1 LFWHDQAGV
10 GTRIPAEWR
19 FEVLSTRTTVVPQDQ
34 ARSVRNDY
42 TLMSPGTDLVLR
54 TILVVV
60 TVLVVSGLAWFL
72 IQIKEILFITLIAAI
87 LAAGVAPLVSW
98 LEAVRWTRSGWRLPR
113 AWAIALTFLA
123 IIVGVLIVSAL
134 VLTPL
139 VRESQQFMAN
149 LPERISQLQTGVRE
163 LHMRYAW
170 IPDISGDISG
180 LMQRLPQDLTNVS
193 QYFAPAAGVAFR
205 FLGGIATVITIL
217 FMAFYMLVQGPTLR
231 EGFLALFPRRDRA
244 RAADVIDQIGAKFGG
259 WVRGQLLLGLIIGIA
274 AGVGMAAI
282 QMPYPYLLGII
293 AGVLELVPMLGPTLG
308 SIPAIFL
315 ALFQPSWKLIF
326 TIVWYL
332 IIQQTEGNFIV
343 PRVMRSAVG
352 LSPLLT
358 ILALFI
364 GGTLVGIAGALLAIP
379 VAAAL
384 QVIVGEIVRR
394 FRPAD

>member
-1 LFWHDQAGV
+1 MFWHDQAGV

-149 LPERISQLQTGVRE
+149 LPERI
-163 LHMRYAW
+163 MRYAW

>member
-1 LFWHDQAGV
+1 MD
-10 GTRIPAEWR
+10 I
-19 FEVLSTRTTVVPQDQ
+19 PQDQ

-42 TLMSPGTDLVLR
+42 ILMSPGTDLVLS

-180 LMQRLPQDLTNVS
+180 LMQRLPQDLANVS

-244 RAADVIDQIGAKFGG
+244 RAADIIDQIGAKFGG

-274 AGVGMAAI
+274 
-282 QMPYPYLLGII
+282 
-293 AGVLELVPMLGPTLG
+293 
-308 SIPAIFL
+308 L

>member
-1 LFWHDQAGV
+1 
-10 GTRIPAEWR
+10 
-19 FEVLSTRTTVVPQDQ
+19 
-34 ARSVRNDY
+34 
-42 TLMSPGTDLVLR
+42 MSPGTDLVLR
-54 TILVVV
+54 TVLVVV
-60 TVLVVSGLAWFL
+60 TVLGVSGLAWFL
-72 IQIKEILFITLIAAI
+72 VQIKEILFITLIAAI
-87 LAAGVAPLVSW
+87 LAAGVAPLVSR
-98 LEAVRWTRSGWRLPR
+98 LEAIRWTRSGWRLPR
-113 AWAIALTFLA
+113 TVSIALTFLA
-123 IIVGVLIVSAL
+123 IIVGMLAVGAL

-139 VRESQQFMAN
+139 VRESQQFIAN
-149 LPERISQLQTGVRE
+149 FPERISQLQTLVRD
-163 LHMRYAW
+163 LRARYAW
-170 IPDISGDISG
+170 FPDLSGFV
-180 LMQRLPQDLTNVS
+180 QRLPQELTDVS

-205 FLGGIATVITIL
+205 FLGGVATVTTIL
-217 FMAFYMLVQGPTLR
+217 FMAFYMLVEGPTLR
-231 EGFLALFPRRDRA
+231 AGFLGLFARRDRA
-244 RAADVIDQIGAKFGG
+244 KAAEIIDQIGAKFGG

-282 QMPYPYLLGII
+282 GMPYPYLLGII
-293 AGVLELVPMLGPTLG
+293 AGVLEMVPMLGPTLG
-308 SIPAIFL
+308 SIPAIFV

-384 QVIVGEIVRR
+384 QVIVGEIARR

>member
-1 LFWHDQAGV
+1 
-10 GTRIPAEWR
+10 
-19 FEVLSTRTTVVPQDQ
+19 
-34 ARSVRNDY
+34 
-42 TLMSPGTDLVLR
+42 MSPGTDLVLR
-54 TILVVV
+54 TVLVVV
-60 TVLVVSGLAWFL
+60 TVLGVSGLAWFL
-72 IQIKEILFITLIAAI
+72 VQIKEILFITLIAAI
-87 LAAGVAPLVSW
+87 LAAGVAPLVSR
-98 LEAVRWTRSGWRLPR
+98 LEAIRWTRSGWSFPR
-113 AWAIALTFLA
+113 TLSIALTFLA
-123 IIVGVLIVSAL
+123 IIVGVLAVGAL

-139 VRESQQFMAN
+139 VRESQQFIAN
-149 LPERISQLQTGVRE
+149 FPERITQLQTLVRD
-163 LHMRYAW
+163 LRVRYAW
-170 IPDISGDISG
+170 FPDLSGFV
-180 LMQRLPQDLTNVS
+180 QRLPQELTDVS

-205 FLGGIATVITIL
+205 FLGGVATVTTIL
-217 FMAFYMLVQGPTLR
+217 FMAFYMLVEGPTLR
-231 EGFLALFPRRDRA
+231 AGFLGLFARRDRA
-244 RAADVIDQIGAKFGG
+244 KAAEIIDQIGAKFGG

-282 QMPYPYLLGII
+282 GMPYPYLLGII
-293 AGVLELVPMLGPTLG
+293 AGVLEMVPMLGPTLG
-308 SIPAIFL
+308 SIPAIFV

-384 QVIVGEIVRR
+384 QVIVGEIARR

>member
-1 LFWHDQAGV
+1 MGA
-10 GTRIPAEWR
+10 
-19 FEVLSTRTTVVPQDQ
+19 SQDQ
-34 ARSVRNDY
+34 VRRVRNGY

-54 TILVVV
+54 TVLVVV

-72 IQIKEILFITLIAAI
+72 VQIKEILFITLIAAI
-87 LAAGVAPLVSW
+87 LAAGVSPVVSR
-98 LEAVRWTRSGWRLPR
+98 LEAIRWTRSGWRLPR
-113 AWAIALTFLA
+113 TGAIALTFLA
-123 IIVGVLIVSAL
+123 MIVGVLVVGAV

-139 VRESQQFMAN
+139 VYESQQFIAN
-149 LPERISQLQTGVRE
+149 FPERISQLQTLVRD
-163 LHMRYAW
+163 LHTRYTW
-170 IPDISGDISG
+170 LPDFSG
-180 LMQRLPQDLTNVS
+180 LVQRLPQELTDVS
-193 QYFAPAAGVAFR
+193 QYFAPAAGVAFK
-205 FLGGIATVITIL
+205 FLGGIATFTTIL
-217 FMAFYMLVQGPTLR
+217 FMAFYMLVQGPALR
-231 EGFLALFPRRDRA
+231 QGFLALFARRDRA
-244 RAADVIDQIGAKFGG
+244 KAADIIDQIGAKFGG

-293 AGVLELVPMLGPTLG
+293 AGLMEFVPMLGPTLG

-332 IIQQTEGNFIV
+332 IIQQTEGNFVV

>member
-1 LFWHDQAGV
+1 
-10 GTRIPAEWR
+10 
-19 FEVLSTRTTVVPQDQ
+19 
-34 ARSVRNDY
+34 
-42 TLMSPGTDLVLR
+42 MSPGTDLVLR
-54 TILVVV
+54 TVLVVV
-60 TVLVVSGLAWFL
+60 TVLGVSGLAWFL
-72 IQIKEILFITLIAAI
+72 VQIKEILFITLIAAI
-87 LAAGVAPLVSW
+87 LAAGVAPLVSR
-98 LEAVRWTRSGWRLPR
+98 LEAIRWTRSGWRLQR
-113 AWAIALTFLA
+113 TVSIALTFLA
-123 IIVGVLIVSAL
+123 IIVGMLAVGAL

-139 VRESQQFMAN
+139 VRESQQFIAN
-149 LPERISQLQTGVRE
+149 FPERISQLQTLVRD
-163 LHMRYAW
+163 LRVRYAW
-170 IPDISGDISG
+170 FPDLSGFV
-180 LMQRLPQDLTNVS
+180 QRLPQELTDVS

-205 FLGGIATVITIL
+205 FLGGVATVTTIL
-217 FMAFYMLVQGPTLR
+217 FMAFYMLVEGPTLR
-231 EGFLALFPRRDRA
+231 AGFLGLFARRDRA
-244 RAADVIDQIGAKFGG
+244 KAAEIIDQIGAKFGG

-282 QMPYPYLLGII
+282 GMPYPYLLGII
-293 AGVLELVPMLGPTLG
+293 AGVLEMVPMLGPTLG
-308 SIPAIFL
+308 SIPAIFV

-384 QVIVGEIVRR
+384 QVIVGEIARR

>member
-1 LFWHDQAGV
+1 
-10 GTRIPAEWR
+10 
-19 FEVLSTRTTVVPQDQ
+19 
-34 ARSVRNDY
+34 
-42 TLMSPGTDLVLR
+42 MSPGTDLVLR
-54 TILVVV
+54 TVLVVV

-72 IQIKEILFITLIAAI
+72 VQIKEILFVTLIAAI
-87 LAAGVAPLVSW
+87 LAAGVAPLVSR
-98 LEAVRWTRSGWRLPR
+98 LEAIRWTRSGWRVPR
-113 AWAIALTFLA
+113 TWAIALTFLA
-123 IIVGVLIVSAL
+123 IIVGVLVVGAV

-139 VRESQQFMAN
+139 VYESQQFIAN
-149 LPERISQLQTGVRE
+149 FPERISQLQTFLQDLRA
-163 LHMRYAW
+163 RYTW
-170 IPDISGDISG
+170 IPDFSG
-180 LMQRLPQDLTNVS
+180 LVQRLPQELTNVS
-193 QYFAPAAGVAFR
+193 QYFAPAAGVAFK
-205 FLGGIATVITIL
+205 FLGGIATFTTIL
-217 FMAFYMLVQGPTLR
+217 FMAFYMLVQGSNLR

-244 RAADVIDQIGAKFGG
+244 KVADVIDQIGAKFGG

-293 AGVLELVPMLGPTLG
+293 AGLMEFVPMLGPTLG

-315 ALFQPSWKLIF
+315 ALFQPPWKLIF

-364 GGTLVGIAGALLAIP
+364 GGTLVGIGGALLAIP

-384 QVIVGEIVRR
+384 QVIVGEIARR

>member
-1 LFWHDQAGV
+1 
-10 GTRIPAEWR
+10 
-19 FEVLSTRTTVVPQDQ
+19 
-34 ARSVRNDY
+34 
-42 TLMSPGTDLVLR
+42 MSPGTDLVLR
-54 TILVVV
+54 TVLVVV
-60 TVLVVSGLAWFL
+60 TVLVVTGLAWFL
-72 IQIKEILFITLIAAI
+72 VQIKEILFITLIAAI

-98 LEAVRWTRSGWRLPR
+98 LQAVRWRRAGWRLPR
-113 AWAIALTFLA
+113 TGAIALTFLA
-123 IIVGVLIVSAL
+123 IIVGVLVVGAL

-149 LPERISQLQTGVRE
+149 LPERISQLQTLLRD

-170 IPDISGDISG
+170 LPDISGDISG
-180 LMQRLPQDLTNVS
+180 LMQRLPQELTNAS

-205 FLGGIATVITIL
+205 FLGGIATLITIL
-217 FMAFYMLVQGPTLR
+217 FMAFYMLVQGPALR

-244 RAADVIDQIGAKFGG
+244 RAADIIDQIGAKFGG

-394 FRPAD
+394 FRPED

>member
-1 LFWHDQAGV
+1 MDDSTLPVRTV
-10 GTRIPAEWR
+10 G
-19 FEVLSTRTTVVPQDQ
+19 VPQDR
-34 ARSVRNDY
+34 ARGVRNDY

-54 TILVVV
+54 TVLVVV

-72 IQIKEILFITLIAAI
+72 VQIKEILFITLIAAI
-87 LAAGVAPLVSW
+87 LAAGVAPIVSR
-98 LEAVRWTRSGWRLPR
+98 LEAVRWTRAGWRLPR
-113 AWAIALTFLA
+113 TWSIALTFLA
-123 IIVGVLIVSAL
+123 IIVCVLVVGAL

-139 VRESQQFMAN
+139 VYESQQFIAN
-149 LPERISQLQTGVRE
+149 FPERLSQLQTL
-163 LHMRYAW
+163 LHDLRVRYAW
-170 IPDISGDISG
+170 FPDLTG
-180 LMQRLPQDLTNVS
+180 LVQRLPQELTNAS

-205 FLGGIATVITIL
+205 FLGGVATLITIL
-217 FMAFYMLVQGPTLR
+217 FMAFYMLVEGPTLR
-231 EGFLALFPRRDRA
+231 EGFLALFARRDRA
-244 RAADVIDQIGAKFGG
+244 KAADIIDQIGHKFGG

-293 AGVLELVPMLGPTLG
+293 AGVMEMVPMLGPTLG

-364 GGTLVGIAGALLAIP
+364 GGTLIGIAGALLAIP

-384 QVIVGEIVRR
+384 QVIVGEIARR